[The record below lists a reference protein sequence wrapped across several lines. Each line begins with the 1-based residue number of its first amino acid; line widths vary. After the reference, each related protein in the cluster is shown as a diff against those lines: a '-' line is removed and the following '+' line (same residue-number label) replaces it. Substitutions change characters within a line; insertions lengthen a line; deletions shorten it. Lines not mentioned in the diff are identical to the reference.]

1 MFFGMHA
8 FSRSQFV
15 RIKPPSHEIATKMM
29 TNPIRSESSIPD
41 FGLVASFA
49 SALLPRMSARRAVID
64 VGTNSV
70 KLLVADV
77 SGRDIRPVCEESKQ
91 TRLGQGFYET
101 HRLLPESIAMTA
113 QAVASFADQAR
124 GLNASSIRVIATSAA
139 RDALNAAELIAAV
152 DKASGLNL
160 EIISG
165 EQEADWAF
173 RGVTSDEMLA
183 HAPLLILDIGGGS
196 TEFILGEGDQKRF
209 CQTFRLGTVRL
220 LETIPH
226 SDPPFAEELA
236 ETRRWLRDFIEDK
249 IRPALGPALEREQ
262 HLHGR
267 KIQIP
272 LIGSGG
278 TTTILARMETR
289 LETYDRSVIE
299 SARLSLERV
308 RWHTE
313 NLWSLPLARR
323 QEIVGLPKKR
333 ADVILPGAA
342 IMEALMESFGFVEL
356 RASTR
361 GLRFAAL
368 M

>member
-1 MFFGMHA
+1 M
-8 FSRSQFV
+8 
-15 RIKPPSHEIATKMM
+15 
-29 TNPIRSESSIPD
+29 
-41 FGLVASFA
+41 
-49 SALLPRMSARRAVID
+49 SAARRAVID

-77 SGRDIRPVCEESKQ
+77 SGRDIIPVCEESKQ

-101 HRLLPESIAMTA
+101 HRLLPASIANTA
-113 QAVASFADQAR
+113 NAIAAFVSQAR
-124 GLNASSIRVIATSAA
+124 GLDSTNIRVIATSAA
-139 RDALNAAELIAAV
+139 RDALNADELITAV
-152 DKASGLNL
+152 ENTSGMRL

-173 RGVTSDEMLA
+173 RGVTTDGSLA
-183 HAPLLILDIGGGS
+183 QMPLLILDIGGGS
-196 TEFILGEGDQKRF
+196 TEFILGQGMQKHF
-209 CQTFRLGTVRL
+209 CQSFRLGTVRL

-226 SDPPFAEELA
+226 SDPPVAEELA

-262 HLHGR
+262 NLHGG

-272 LIGSGG
+272 LIGTGG

-289 LETYDRSVIE
+289 SETYDRSIIE
-299 SARLSLERV
+299 AARLSLERV

-313 NLWSLPLARR
+313 NLWSMPLAKRE
-323 QEIVGLPKKR
+323 EIVGLPRKR

-342 IMEALMESFGFVEL
+342 IMEAVMEAFGFDEL